1 MQRRMTCPTS
11 SHGISKRRPIYA
23 CFAAA
28 MVLRARAR
36 TKSATRSRPAS
47 QNNLIVGSRQARLS
61 NSPVSRSLDPINMA
75 ASHALPKGKA
85 AHRAVLDE
93 PRGCVLVSGASSS
106 PDYGKRTTVESSL
119 YSQNCLGATSR
130 CYRVSSPVPI
140 RPART
145 LGSAKGLMA
154 AGKPFPSVSPSRR
167 RLLPFSPAIP
177 TQSFQDQRMVRNLS
191 RRPLHYS
198 GSPVR
203 KVEPR
208 FCHRQQ
214 ARLIDGVRTAF
225 CKCEAV
231 GRKGPILVTLT
242 HGVKSPTFRPDFA
255 LRF

>member
-1 MQRRMTCPTS
+1 MTCPTS

-145 LGSAKGLMA
+145 LGSAKRAHGGRKTVSFRLPQSKTATPLQSSHTDAEFSGPADGQESQSQA
-154 AGKPFPSVSPSRR
+154 ASLLGFSGPQGRAT
-167 RLLPFSPAIP
+167 LLPSSAGA
-177 TQSFQDQRMVRNLS
+177 SYRW
-191 RRPLHYS
+191 
-198 GSPVR
+198 
-203 KVEPR
+203 
-208 FCHRQQ
+208 C
-214 ARLIDGVRTAF
+214 
-225 CKCEAV
+225 
-231 GRKGPILVTLT
+231 
-242 HGVKSPTFRPDFA
+242 PDCF
-255 LRF
+255 LQM